1 MIKRHPWGD
10 LAVPDLPPPHDVVV
24 LGLPWDGGVAWRG
37 GAAEAPSR
45 LREVSVSSQ
54 AISEEGVVVERSR
67 LRLHD
72 HGDVVPGPPGGDLD
86 RTRQDYFA
94 RIEETVGRLLR
105 GAGPPA
111 GDAGGPGGGVDAG
124 DRDPFLL
131 TIGGDHSVSI
141 PLLRAFADR
150 HPEGFGLVLVDA
162 HPDLFDTY
170 EGSPLSHA
178 CPIRRALETGRVKP
192 EHLLILG
199 TRSYNQVEIDF
210 MKEKGIRF
218 VPAREVD
225 RIGVEEVVRLA
236 CRRLEGVTTVYLT
249 IDIDAADPS
258 CAPGTGF
265 PVAGGLTSRQMIDLA
280 RGLLQQLPVRGMD
293 IVEVSPP
300 LDPGGITLFLALQI
314 VFEAFAVV
322 AARGN
327 AR

>member
-24 LGLPWDGGVAWRG
+24 LGLPWDGGVAWRA

-45 LREVSVSSQ
+45 LRQVSVSSQ
-54 AISEEGVVVERSR
+54 AISEEGVVIERSR

-94 RIEETVGRLLR
+94 RIEKTAGGLLR
-105 GAGPPA
+105 GADPGA
-111 GDAGGPGGGVDAG
+111 GVAGPG
-124 DRDPFLL
+124 DRHPFLL

-141 PLLRAFADR
+141 PLLRAFGDR

-178 CPIRRALETGRVKP
+178 CPMRRALETGRVKP
-192 EHLLILG
+192 GHLLILG

-210 MKEKGIRF
+210 MKEREIKF

-236 CRRLEGVTTVYLT
+236 CRRLEGLTTVYLT

-265 PVAGGLTSRQMIDLA
+265 PVAGGLSSRQMIDLA
-280 RGLLQQLPVRGMD
+280 RGLLRQLPVRGMD

-314 VFEAFAVV
+314 VFEAFGVI
-322 AARGN
+322 AARGT